1 VRLAL
6 PNRDSP
12 TISKLVLPVSLQ
24 RYLLNDGLKQNRLMS
39 RKSCAKRARM
49 ENLVEEENLP
59 QARPPVLRRGW
70 ASQSPLEGA
79 AASSSQHNGQHAE
92 QFSH

>member
-1 VRLAL
+1 
-6 PNRDSP
+6 
-12 TISKLVLPVSLQ
+12 
-24 RYLLNDGLKQNRLMS
+24 
-39 RKSCAKRARM
+39 M